1 MSERFVIRDAAVD
14 ARRVDVLIES
24 GFITQVVPTTE
35 RRIEPASIDGGVD
48 MVIEAAG
55 GALLPGLHDHHVHL
69 LAMAARMATVD
80 LDACST
86 PEAFDLALVEVT
98 RDASDSWVRAGGYD
112 EHRHGALDRGRLDAL
127 VGDVAARVQHRTG
140 LSWVLSST
148 ALARVDAL
156 ASDDPCIERDESG
169 HPTGWLHRGD
179 AWLAEQI
186 GVTAPDL
193 APVGRELAAFG
204 ITGVTD
210 ATVDLGPGRLALLR
224 RARLDGDLPQH
235 LLLLGTD
242 SDAEVAGWADIG
254 PAKLLADEML
264 GLDPM
269 ALAVRIRDQHA
280 AGRPVAIHAVSRVET
295 IAAVTALREA
305 GMMHG
310 DRLEHGSVLPYELDQ
325 SLADGGVIV
334 IIQPALVGERGD
346 HHLRT
351 VEPSDLPLLHRQAS
365 LIAAG
370 VAIAAGSDAP
380 VTSADPWRAIATASN
395 RRSRAGVV
403 VGAAERVDARTAL
416 DWFLTPLENP
426 AGTPR
431 RVAVGSPADLCLLD
445 VALDAML
452 AAPDAAHVRTTWID
466 GVMVHS

>member
-1 MSERFVIRDAAVD
+1 
-14 ARRVDVLIES
+14 
-24 GFITQVVPTTE
+24 
-35 RRIEPASIDGGVD
+35 

-80 LDACST
+80 LDGCAT
-86 PEAFDLALVEVT
+86 PDAFDLALVEAT
-98 RDASDSWVRAGGYD
+98 RDANDSWVRAGGYD
-112 EHRHGALDRGRLDAL
+112 EHRHGTLGRGRLDAL

-148 ALARVDAL
+148 ALSRVHAS

-169 HPTGWLHRGD
+169 RPTGWLHRGD

-242 SDAEVAGWADIG
+242 ADAEVAGWAGIG

-269 ALAVRIRDQHA
+269 AMATRIQDQHA

-305 GMMHG
+305 GMMRG
-310 DRLEHGSVLPYELDQ
+310 DRIEHGSVLPYELDQ

-395 RRSRAGVV
+395 RQSRAGVV

-431 RVAVGSPADLCLLD
+431 RIAVGSPADLCLLD

-452 AAPDAAHVRTTWID
+452 AAPDAAHVRATWID